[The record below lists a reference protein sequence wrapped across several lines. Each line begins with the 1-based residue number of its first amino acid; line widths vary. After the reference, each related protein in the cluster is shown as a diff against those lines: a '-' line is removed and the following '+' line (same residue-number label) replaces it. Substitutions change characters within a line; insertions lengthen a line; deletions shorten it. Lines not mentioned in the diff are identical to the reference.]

1 MATETTNPNDLITID
16 DLRAMGVEIVTAD
29 DEARAAKWI
38 TYASNYLRV
47 IATNN
52 GYNLGEKLKIDDA
65 AGGQYRSVVEMVVSN
80 AALRGYSRNLQVPD
94 ATQWSQ
100 AATPYSE
107 SYSLP
112 AGASEAYFKQKEL
125 KLLGFDTVSGK
136 GQMSVLR
143 GVRG

>member
-1 MATETTNPNDLITID
+1 MADATNPNDLITIG
-16 DLRAMGVEIVTAD
+16 DLRDLGVEIITLD
-29 DEARAAKWI
+29 DEKRAAKWI
-38 TYASNYLRV
+38 TYVSNYLRV

-52 GYNLGEKLKIDDA
+52 GINLDEKLKIDGA

-80 AALRGYSRNLQVPD
+80 AVVRGYSKNVDVPD

-107 SYSLP
+107 SFTVP
-112 AGASEAYFKQKEL
+112 AGGTEAYFKHKEL
-125 KLLGFDTVSGK
+125 ALLGFMSVSGR
-136 GQMSVLR
+136 GQMSIMR

>member
-1 MATETTNPNDLITID
+1 MATENPNPNDLITVQ
-16 DLRAMGVEIVTAD
+16 DLRDLGVEITTD
-29 DEARAAKWI
+29 NDEARAAKWI
-38 TYASNYLRV
+38 TFVSNYLRV

-52 GYNLGEKLKIDDA
+52 GLNLDEKLNIDDT

-80 AALRGYSRNLQVPD
+80 AVIRGYERNLQVPD

-100 AATPYSE
+100 SATPYSE

-112 AGASEAYFKQKEL
+112 SGASEAYFKAKEL
-125 KLLGFDTVSGK
+125 KLLGFNTVSGK
-136 GQMSVLR
+136 GQMSIMR

>member
-1 MATETTNPNDLITID
+1 MADATNPNDLITID
-16 DLRAMGVEIVTAD
+16 DLRDLGVDIVTLD
-29 DEARAAKWI
+29 DEKRAAKWI
-38 TYASNYLRV
+38 TYVSNYLRV

-52 GYNLGEKLKIDDA
+52 RVNLDEKLKIDDA

-80 AALRGYSRNLQVPD
+80 AVVRGYSKNVDVPD

-107 SYSLP
+107 SFTVP
-112 AGASEAYFKQKEL
+112 AGGTEAYFKHKEL
-125 KLLGFDTVSGK
+125 ALLGFMSVSGR
-136 GQMSVLR
+136 GQMSIMR